1 MKKIL
6 LELLIALTLLV
17 TATSVHA
24 GNWNNSSSSSL
35 KLDKST
41 ISSTIAP
48 ENFLIPADVMSKFKD
63 LPMDTKKKFCSASRR
78 SKNAFYNIKPI
89 AKIKGYNSR
98 MDNSKSVTGGES
110 SAMFGRSTSQML
122 TSLWALDDD
131 FNKELAFNNLYKW
144 AEADAWG
151 KTRRCYLNGSCGKYW
166 ARSDG
171 QDPYPGH
178 DDNQAAQYVLH
189 IAYAYYV
196 TFADY
201 YPDDDRH
208 ITIKKWIN
216 KWVKTRMNVN
226 EHFGNDMGWR
236 FPDIFANARNGK
248 VNKNQ
253 IVNLL
258 SFIDKNILAD
268 GSIKNR
274 TTRGNRSLWYHH
286 ASMAEIMI
294 GLEIANSVGAE
305 IPQSLLNKI
314 EKAGNVFVNGFKDPH
329 TMHQWAKKKYNS
341 QYAGSG
347 DIIFKDKLWKVT
359 GKSWM
364 YTFMYRF
371 PDSSA
376 SKELA
381 QLLEGGEKK
390 AVQDA
395 YIGFGLGCVY
405 GSLTHNPD
413 TAKVVEIK
421 VEPIEHEYQ
430 QNDRSDFTSYIVTL
444 ADSTK
449 LNLMVDW
456 KNEQEVDQVRYRISS
471 DKLDITNESHIL
483 GCNKVL
489 TKIEN
494 ARLTGV
500 KLSLGANAE
509 WNECMYKGLSEKT
522 VEKLETMIHSAG
534 PVLSQSKIIPQIV
547 VEYVT
552 NL

>member
-1 MKKIL
+1 M
-6 LELLIALTLLV
+6 
-17 TATSVHA
+17 
-24 GNWNNSSSSSL
+24 
-35 KLDKST
+35 
-41 ISSTIAP
+41 
-48 ENFLIPADVMSKFKD
+48 KFK
-63 LPMDTKKKFCSASRR
+63 L
-78 SKNAFYNIKPI
+78 
-89 AKIKGYNSR
+89 
-98 MDNSKSVTGGES
+98 
-110 SAMFGRSTSQML
+110 
-122 TSLWALDDD
+122 
-131 FNKELAFNNLYKW
+131 NK
-144 AEADAWG
+144 AEHLV
-151 KTRRCYLNGSCGKYW
+151 C
-166 ARSDG
+166 
-171 QDPYPGH
+171 
-178 DDNQAAQYVLH
+178 
-189 IAYAYYV
+189 
-196 TFADY
+196 FA
-201 YPDDDRH
+201 
-208 ITIKKWIN
+208 
-216 KWVKTRMNVN
+216 
-226 EHFGNDMGWR
+226 
-236 FPDIFANARNGK
+236 
-248 VNKNQ
+248 
-253 IVNLL
+253 
-258 SFIDKNILAD
+258 
-268 GSIKNR
+268 
-274 TTRGNRSLWYHH
+274 
-286 ASMAEIMI
+286 
-294 GLEIANSVGAE
+294 
-305 IPQSLLNKI
+305 LLNKI

-413 TAKVVEIK
+413 TAKVVKVK

-494 ARLTGV
+494 ALQNNNLVLISGGISVGDYDFVKSALEELMGDLEKRIEKVVINLPKVLIIEGV
-500 KLSLGANAE
+500 GSSSFEISISSIPCASFAASYSAFSLKSPLSLASPIA
-509 WNECMYKGLSEKT
+509 
-522 VEKLETMIHSAG
+522 
-534 PVLSQSKIIPQIV
+534 
-547 VEYVT
+547 
-552 NL
+552 

>member
-1 MKKIL
+1 
-6 LELLIALTLLV
+6 
-17 TATSVHA
+17 
-24 GNWNNSSSSSL
+24 
-35 KLDKST
+35 
-41 ISSTIAP
+41 
-48 ENFLIPADVMSKFKD
+48 
-63 LPMDTKKKFCSASRR
+63 
-78 SKNAFYNIKPI
+78 
-89 AKIKGYNSR
+89 
-98 MDNSKSVTGGES
+98 
-110 SAMFGRSTSQML
+110 
-122 TSLWALDDD
+122 
-131 FNKELAFNNLYKW
+131 
-144 AEADAWG
+144 
-151 KTRRCYLNGSCGKYW
+151 
-166 ARSDG
+166 
-171 QDPYPGH
+171 
-178 DDNQAAQYVLH
+178 
-189 IAYAYYV
+189 
-196 TFADY
+196 
-201 YPDDDRH
+201 
-208 ITIKKWIN
+208 
-216 KWVKTRMNVN
+216 
-226 EHFGNDMGWR
+226 
-236 FPDIFANARNGK
+236 
-248 VNKNQ
+248 
-253 IVNLL
+253 
-258 SFIDKNILAD
+258 
-268 GSIKNR
+268 
-274 TTRGNRSLWYHH
+274 
-286 ASMAEIMI
+286 MAEIMI

-395 YIGFGLGCVY
+395 YIGFGLGCIY
-405 GSLTHNPD
+405 GSLTYDPA
-413 TAKVVEIK
+413 TAKMVEVK
-421 VEPIEHEYQ
+421 VEPIVSEQVLTDFQPLEYGY
-430 QNDRSDFTSYIVTL
+430 FSYYTVTL

-449 LNLMVDW
+449 LDLIVDW

>member
-1 MKKIL
+1 
-6 LELLIALTLLV
+6 
-17 TATSVHA
+17 
-24 GNWNNSSSSSL
+24 
-35 KLDKST
+35 
-41 ISSTIAP
+41 
-48 ENFLIPADVMSKFKD
+48 
-63 LPMDTKKKFCSASRR
+63 
-78 SKNAFYNIKPI
+78 
-89 AKIKGYNSR
+89 
-98 MDNSKSVTGGES
+98 
-110 SAMFGRSTSQML
+110 
-122 TSLWALDDD
+122 
-131 FNKELAFNNLYKW
+131 
-144 AEADAWG
+144 
-151 KTRRCYLNGSCGKYW
+151 
-166 ARSDG
+166 
-171 QDPYPGH
+171 
-178 DDNQAAQYVLH
+178 
-189 IAYAYYV
+189 
-196 TFADY
+196 
-201 YPDDDRH
+201 
-208 ITIKKWIN
+208 
-216 KWVKTRMNVN
+216 
-226 EHFGNDMGWR
+226 
-236 FPDIFANARNGK
+236 
-248 VNKNQ
+248 
-253 IVNLL
+253 
-258 SFIDKNILAD
+258 
-268 GSIKNR
+268 
-274 TTRGNRSLWYHH
+274 
-286 ASMAEIMI
+286 
-294 GLEIANSVGAE
+294 
-305 IPQSLLNKI
+305 
-314 EKAGNVFVNGFKDPH
+314 
-329 TMHQWAKKKYNS
+329 
-341 QYAGSG
+341 
-347 DIIFKDKLWKVT
+347 
-359 GKSWM
+359 
-364 YTFMYRF
+364 MYRF

-413 TAKVVEIK
+413 TAKVVKVK